1 VTRAMLSRNAGNP
14 ITHTPAKAPL
24 TNLRVNQPGNSFE
37 LEADHAAAPVMSGSG
52 RLNWSFSQASSSLQ
66 RKCSCGTSG
75 GQSECEECKQQNNL
89 QRKSSGS
96 APNSPGFA
104 PPIVHE
110 VLRSPGQPL
119 DAQTRNFFEP
129 RFGRSF
135 NNVRVH
141 ADESSEKSARAINA
155 EAYTVGNQ
163 IVFDSGRFAPGTA
176 HGKKLLAHELAHV
189 SQQSGHVHHPSSLK
203 VGAAHDSFEREA
215 DHVAETILSGHH
227 AGLRSST
234 SGTVLQRQ
242 TPPTSPGPPA
252 MQGPDW
258 GLTCGTDGCTLNTPA
273 GDAPLSGKRY
283 RCYMQAVQ
291 GHCPADCVEELAAIG
306 VPCPQVPRL
315 PHVWPPPGPPPTI
328 PQCPPGQIPYSGR
341 CLPLRPPTPQPPPTQ
356 PQPAQPQSV
365 PSGSGPLRVPSPS
378 GPGTRVGIGTI
389 ESQTLDNFALN
400 EAAVPSQHS
409 GTLAH
414 IASLLNIY
422 RDVEVHIEGHTD
434 GSGSEAINTPLA
446 RRRAEAVRAELI
458 RLGVVNPGRLRAQG
472 FSSHQP
478 AVTPSTPSAQEPHN
492 RRVEIWYY
500 IPPSRG
506 MGEGLRL
513 RTTP

>member
-1 VTRAMLSRNAGNP
+1 MLLRKAGNP
-14 ITHTPAKAPL
+14 MTHENHAPAKVAF
-24 TNLRVNQPGNSFE
+24 TNLRVSRSGDSFE
-37 LEADHAAAPVMSGSG
+37 QEADHAAIHVMTGNG
-52 RLNWSFSQASSSLQ
+52 RLNWSLSQASTGLQ

-75 GQSECEECKQQNNL
+75 GQEGGCEECKQQNSL
-89 QRKSSGS
+89 QRKSSS
-96 APNSPGFA
+96 QAQSVPGFA
-104 PPIVHE
+104 PPIVHD

-119 DAQTRNFFEP
+119 DMQTRNFFEP

-135 NNVRVH
+135 DGVRVH
-141 ADESSEKSARAINA
+141 TDEFSVKSARAVNA

-163 IVFDSGRFAPGTA
+163 MVFDSGRFAPRTA

-189 SQQSGHVHHPSSLK
+189 SQQSGHAHQPASLK
-203 VGAAHDSFEREA
+203 IGSAHDSFEREA
-215 DHVAETILSGHH
+215 DHTVEAVLSGRH

-242 TPPTSPGPPA
+242 SPPTSPGPPA

-273 GDAPLSGKRY
+273 GDAPLSAKRY
-283 RCYMQAVQ
+283 RCYTQAMQ
-291 GHCPADCVEELAAIG
+291 GHCPPDCVDELAQIG
-306 VPCPQVPRL
+306 VSCPQAPRL
-315 PHVWPPPGPPPTI
+315 PNWPGPPGPPP

-341 CLPLRPPTPQPPPTQ
+341 CLPLRPPPTQPPPTQ
-356 PQPAQPQSV
+356 PPSMQPQSV
-365 PSGSGPLRVPSPS
+365 PSGPGPLRVPSAP
-378 GPGTRVGIGTI
+378 GLGTRGGFGTI
-389 ESQTLDNFALN
+389 ESQTLDNFSLN
-400 EAAVPSQHS
+400 EAAVPSQHR

-434 GSGSEAINTPLA
+434 GSGTEAINTPLA
-446 RRRAEAVRAELI
+446 RRRAEAVRAELV
-458 RLGVVNPGRLRAQG
+458 RLGIVNPGRLRTQG

-478 AVTPSTPSAQEPHN
+478 QVSPSAPSAQEPRN

-506 MGEGLRL
+506 MGEGSRL